1 MKWFWCAVL
10 LIWLAGCGA
19 HLPQTELSLKGNK
32 HPCRV
37 AVLPFANETGDF
49 RVGRLIYRVFLSQLI
64 ASHEFQVVEEGRIRN
79 FLRLERCL
87 VGKEPPPRVLR
98 TMGERLG
105 VEAIIG
111 GTVLEAKEDRQ
122 GVFLSLSIWVRDA
135 KEGQLL
141 WSTYHSRRG
150 DDYQKIFH
158 FGRILTLTR
167 LSEKMVQE
175 ILADWQK
182 KNLGGCQQR

>member
-1 MKWFWCAVL
+1 MKRFFYVAL
-10 LIWLAGCGA
+10 LILVTGCGA
-19 HLPQTELSLKGNK
+19 HLPQTELSFKGNK

-37 AVLPFANETGDF
+37 AVLPFANETDDF
-49 RVGRLIYRVFLSQLI
+49 RVGRLVYRVFLSQLVL
-64 ASHEFQVVEEGRIRN
+64 SREFQVIEEGRIRN

-98 TMGERLG
+98 NLGERLG

-122 GVFLSLSIWVRDA
+122 GVSLAFYIWVRDA
-135 KEGQLL
+135 KSGTLL
-141 WSTYHSRRG
+141 WTTYHAREG

-158 FGRILTLTR
+158 FGRVFTLTK
-167 LSEKMVQE
+167 LSERMVHE
-175 ILADWQK
+175 ILNDWK
-182 KNLGGCQQR
+182 KKDLGGCER